1 MCVRIVFCLYAEDA
15 AVFGKKGLF
24 HDYMAQFDAK
34 GARKGLR
41 DLFRVLDQTTEERDP
56 YLADDDPLL
65 AAFPYVN
72 GGLFKDED
80 IEIPPFTDEIL
91 ELILHNA
98 SIDFD
103 WSGISPTIFGAVFE
117 STLNPETRRKGGMH
131 YTSIENIHKV
141 IDPLFLDGLKSELAE
156 IKAVTVLKTR
166 EKKLRAL
173 QDKLASLV
181 AQRNCIVAFNNLFKD
196 VSERDWFFDDVSY
209 ACRSRWMNGVA
220 EDRFD
225 LKMPLNRA
233 AFVTVLYRFD
243 LMPESPESSFTDVPD
258 NTWHTEAVGCASDA
272 GIVNGVGHNQY
283 APLDDITREQMAAI
297 LYRYMNYRGLDVSAK
312 DDADLS
318 GFIDA
323 DEIYDCAADAVR
335 WAVGCGLLQGRGN
348 GVLAPRGTA
357 TRAEVATVFH
367 RLEAVVKAAE
377 ALAADPA

>member
-1 MCVRIVFCLYAEDA
+1 MEYDTDPAFSAPQSCGEVITGGLAAGTYYVHCKATDTNPAGEAAEIVIGYSA
-15 AVFGKKGLF
+15 
-24 HDYMAQFDAK
+24 
-34 GARKGLR
+34 
-41 DLFRVLDQTTEERDP
+41 DQTETGDGAIHVTAAPDAHGSITLSEDTLSPGGDMLVTIRPEDGYLLDAIFVNDEEV
-56 YLADDDPLL
+56 PLHGR
-65 AAFPYVN
+65 F
-72 GGLFKDED
+72 
-80 IEIPPFTDEIL
+80 
-91 ELILHNA
+91 
-98 SIDFD
+98 
-103 WSGISPTIFGAVFE
+103 
-117 STLNPETRRKGGMH
+117 TRRGL
-131 YTSIENIHKV
+131 TSDTRIEV
-141 IDPLFLDGLKSELAE
+141 RFVPRPSEAE
-156 IKAVTVLKTR
+156 WK
-166 EKKLRAL
+166 
-173 QDKLASLV
+173 
-181 AQRNCIVAFNNLFKD
+181 NLFKD

-258 NTWHTEAVGCASDA
+258 NTWHTEAVGWASDA
-272 GIVNGVGHNQY
+272 GIVNGVGHSQY

-323 DEIYDCAADAVR
+323 DEIYDYAADAVR